1 MSIEDFNKDK
11 SLFKLSDDEKQYY
24 NELTELEIIQ
34 LAFSDTSLL
43 NNLYVKY
50 LIKEQ
55 YHKQQNIKTI
65 KLIKLF
71 KKSIIL

>member
-50 LIKEQ
+50 LIKER
-55 YHKQQNIKTI
+55 YHKQQNRKII

-71 KKSIIL
+71 KQCIIL